1 MSRYGYDYDF
11 QNSRHRAM
19 MRGYDG
25 DHRFVASDMGTWTS
39 RPVNHSHGG
48 FQGRQTEHFSRGYDR
63 GMSFHPSDA
72 IPRRMGQSY
81 GGGYDRQQGFFRG
94 NQQQPSRQGFF
105 NRGYDRGYDFGGGYR
120 SQNQQGGGWQ
130 EVYRQID
137 RPSVGGMTS
146 PWESNIPGI
155 GIRPS
160 FPYGMTRGGAWF

>member
-25 DHRFVASDMGTWTS
+25 DHRFVANDMGTWTS
-39 RPVNHSHGG
+39 RPFNHSHGG

-94 NQQQPSRQGFF
+94 NQQQLVGVGSAGRIH
-105 NRGYDRGYDFGGGYR
+105 
-120 SQNQQGGGWQ
+120 QGGGWQ